1 MKHSIGILLLK
12 YKLYMLAA
20 LKPLGI
26 WGVGAIAIID
36 SASIPV
42 PMDVVIPGYIWA
54 DKPHAYIYAIL
65 AAAGS
70 AIGGLVPFLLGR
82 AGGELFLLK
91 RVDRKRFEQL
101 RDRFERQEFLAMLI
115 PSMLPPPTPWKAF
128 VFGAGVFE
136 MRVLNFMAAVFCGRL
151 IHYLLLAWITV
162 RYGPEMV
169 HAVAEGIKKHSGGF
183 LIGLSL
189 LAAVLIIY
197 FVRKAMTKPK
207 QTDAEPED
215 AGDGLA

>member
-91 RVDRKRFEQL
+91 RVDRKRYEQI

-136 MRVLNFMAAVFCGRL
+136 MKVLNFMAAVFFGRL

-169 HAVAEGIKKHSGGF
+169 HVVGEGIKKHSGGF

-207 QTDAEPED
+207 LTNPEPED
-215 AGDGLA
+215 AGDGQA

>member
-1 MKHSIGILLLK
+1 M
-12 YKLYMLAA
+12 
-20 LKPLGI
+20 LKPLGV
-26 WGVGAIAIID
+26 WGAFVIAFLD
-36 SASIPV
+36 SSSMPV
-42 PMDVVIPGYIWA
+42 PMDIVIAGYVWS
-54 DKPHAYIYAIL
+54 DKRHFYVYCIL
-65 AAAGS
+65 GALGS
-70 AIGGLVPFLLGR
+70 AFGGLVPFFLGR

-136 MRVLNFMAAVFCGRL
+136 MKVLNFMAAVFCGRL

-207 QTDAEPED
+207 LTDAEPED